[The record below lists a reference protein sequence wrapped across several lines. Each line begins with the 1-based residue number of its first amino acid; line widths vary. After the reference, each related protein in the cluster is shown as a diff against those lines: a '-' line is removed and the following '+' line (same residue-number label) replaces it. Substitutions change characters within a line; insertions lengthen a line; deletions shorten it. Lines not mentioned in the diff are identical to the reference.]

1 MTTPYLSIL
10 RRQKLF
16 LKWVLKDTS
25 IWLSS
30 IDEHRIR
37 NAIDFNRYFCD
48 AQQDLFNELRTK
60 YMKQYENE
68 K

>member
-10 RRQKLF
+10 PNQKLF
-16 LKWVLKDTS
+16 LKWVLKDAS
-25 IWLSS
+25 VWLSS
-30 IDEHRIR
+30 IDESRIR

-48 AQQDLFNELRTK
+48 EQQDLFNELRVK